1 MGDSTMNFHWVDND
15 ALTVEKTVTE
25 KAGDITKAG
34 SGATLDDHIAQA
46 NNLMEEQAKSAH
58 SAREQEAEQGKASEV
73 QGPPTREQD
82 FANRVEQKKA
92 ENATEERSSMIAARG
107 AGENRANHDVAM
119 AMMIADEKQAQI
131 DALNEMSGD
140 SPIYVVHGA
149 RMICSMG
156 SREARLVLPMDHGV
170 YLRSHPQMTADDC
183 AALTN
188 IQCFGTCFS
197 TENPKMKEAA
207 IKAVESYNEENP
219 SFWDTVKGW
228 FGIQPKEKKIDPSKE
243 MLAQCICECVPKITA
258 QYWDEKN
265 ENTRVDGKP
274 TLTQKGVA
282 ACSWGGV
289 IKIYVNGQDE

>member
-1 MGDSTMNFHWVDND
+1 MGDSTTKIHWVDYD
-15 ALTVEKTVTE
+15 VLTVEKTVKE
-25 KAGDITKAG
+25 KAGDSTKAG
-34 SGATLDDHIAQA
+34 SGATLDDHIARA
-46 NNLMEEQAKSAH
+46 NNQMEELEKNAP
-58 SAREQEAEQGKASEV
+58 SARELEAEQEKASKV

-82 FANRVEQKKA
+82 FANRVEQKKE
-92 ENATEERSSMIAARG
+92 ENATEERAGMIAARG
-107 AGENRANHDVAM
+107 ENRANQDVAR

-131 DALNEMSGD
+131 DTLNEMSGD

-183 AALTN
+183 AELTN
-188 IQCFGTCFS
+188 IQCFGNCFS
-197 TENPKMKEAA
+197 MENPKMKEAA

-228 FGIQPKEKKIDPSKE
+228 FGIQPKEKEIDPSEE

-258 QYWDEKN
+258 QYWDEIN

-282 ACSWGGV
+282 ACSYGGV